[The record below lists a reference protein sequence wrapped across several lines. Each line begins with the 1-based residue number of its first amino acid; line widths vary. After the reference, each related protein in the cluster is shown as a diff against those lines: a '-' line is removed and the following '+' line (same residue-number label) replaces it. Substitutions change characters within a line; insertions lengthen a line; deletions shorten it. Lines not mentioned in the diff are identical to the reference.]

1 MIEQALQRLVE
12 LQFFHDTGICVFG
25 FVVETA
31 KYRNACAYTFEGE
44 QVSFVAIVQVSRVIG
59 NLVRQIDQLSFQR
72 RTLLEHILRKFRKL
86 AGIIV
91 VRMLDDAFAHLECQI
106 QSPKSGITHFEIFD
120 NPQGMQIVVEERSVG
135 AHSSVESFFPGV
147 PEGRMPDIMHQG

>member
-1 MIEQALQRLVE
+1 MRTGPHLFQRTYRSTLDLFLYVTDQVSDHVIEQALQRLVE

-86 AGIIV
+86 AGLIV
-91 VRMLDDAFAHLECQI
+91 WRKPEDALAPL
-106 QSPKSGITHFEIFD
+106 
-120 NPQGMQIVVEERSVG
+120 
-135 AHSSVESFFPGV
+135 
-147 PEGRMPDIMHQG
+147 